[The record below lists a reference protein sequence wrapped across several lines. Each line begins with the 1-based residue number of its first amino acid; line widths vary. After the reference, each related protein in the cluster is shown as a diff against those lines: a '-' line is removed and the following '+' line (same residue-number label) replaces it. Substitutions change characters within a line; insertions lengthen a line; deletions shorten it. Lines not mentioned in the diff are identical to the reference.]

1 MLTYADVCGRM
12 RYAQALKKEL
22 SPEAQA
28 EVKKTTVTAETTK
41 AAPPHT
47 QLRETVTKEVEARVE
62 LLGGEKKEKKEKTEE
77 KAAEAV
83 GERVL
88 IFIYIYTYKPKYNGC
103 MCVYTYILYIYCIIC
118 VCVCVYIY
126 IIYI

>member
-1 MLTYADVCGRM
+1 M

-28 EVKKTTVTAETTK
+28 EVKKTTVTAEKKK

-62 LLGGEKKEKKEKTEE
+62 LLGGEKKEKKERTEE
-77 KAAEAV
+77 KAAEV

-103 MCVYTYILYIYCIIC
+103 LCVHIYTIYILYYVC
-118 VCVCVYIY
+118 VCVCVFI
-126 IIYI
+126 